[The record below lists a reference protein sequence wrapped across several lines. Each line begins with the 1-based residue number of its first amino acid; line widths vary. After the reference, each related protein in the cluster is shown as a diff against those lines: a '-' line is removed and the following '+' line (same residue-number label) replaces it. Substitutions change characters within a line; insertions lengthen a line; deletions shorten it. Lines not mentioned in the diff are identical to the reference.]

1 MLIKGDWLFLSGS
14 VNPPGEILLESHQ
27 TARRTQ
33 LGWVTEHQNGNS
45 QRFVITVTVMMH
57 ISRQTSLWEKTKT
70 KKNKTYSLWY
80 FVLYMFALIVLCTQ
94 VYCRVR
100 PLGADDSECCIE
112 VISSS
117 TIQLHAP
124 EGFKTNR
131 NGEYKEV
138 IHRLKFT
145 NSMMIVNSRHYY
157 HHYYYYS
164 VEHMV
169 KLNIVFVF

>member
-1 MLIKGDWLFLSGS
+1 MVFCI
-14 VNPPGEILLESHQ
+14 I
-27 TARRTQ
+27 
-33 LGWVTEHQNGNS
+33 
-45 QRFVITVTVMMH
+45 
-57 ISRQTSLWEKTKT
+57 
-70 KKNKTYSLWY
+70 
-80 FVLYMFALIVLCTQ
+80 YMFALIVLCTQ

-145 NSMMIVNSRHYY
+145 TSMMIVNSRYYY
-157 HHYYYYS
+157 HHYYYS

-169 KLNIVFVF
+169 KLNVVVFLFCLFFEMVFAF